1 MFYFNQL
8 ENNYTF
14 RAYSRPILQL
24 SNVAP
29 SYKNYAKL
37 YFDTKHFEK
46 GLNRGGVETFGALF
60 FKKKP
65 FCQKKVPSLA
75 NIECCPKFLE
85 YPLALMV
92 FVTAQ
97 KIY

>member
-8 ENNYTF
+8 ENNYTL

-37 YFDTKHFEK
+37 YFDTKHLEK
-46 GLNRGGVETFGALF
+46 GLNRGGGGVKLLG
-60 FKKKP
+60 
-65 FCQKKVPSLA
+65 PSL
-75 NIECCPKFLE
+75 F
-85 YPLALMV
+85 ALN
-92 FVTAQ
+92 F
-97 KIY
+97 

>member
-37 YFDTKHFEK
+37 YFDTKHLEK
-46 GLNRGGVETFGALF
+46 GLNRGGG
-60 FKKKP
+60 
-65 FCQKKVPSLA
+65 
-75 NIECCPKFLE
+75 
-85 YPLALMV
+85 
-92 FVTAQ
+92 
-97 KIY
+97 